1 MTALLRKDFYILGK
15 YLWVF
20 ALLVVFM
27 TAVSEGFY
35 TVFAV
40 VLVSML
46 PFAALDYDRQSRWE
60 QLAVMMPY
68 SIRDIVLSKYAL
80 GWIGMAGAAAV
91 CLAVS
96 FAQGIFSHTEPD
108 FPTLA
113 MALLTGVITMDV
125 TLPLAFR
132 CGAERGKAWFLLVN
146 LMVMLVGNLGS
157 FAANAVSAPGS
168 PNLLIRWNVFLF
180 LAAAAATI
188 LSVPL
193 SMRTYQKYW

>member
-46 PFAALDYDRQSRWE
+46 PFAALDYDKQSRWD

-96 FAQGIFSHTEPD
+96 FAQGIFGHTEPD

-193 SMRTYQKYW
+193 SMRMYQKYW

>member
-46 PFAALDYDRQSRWE
+46 PFATLDYDKQSRWD

-96 FAQGIFSHTEPD
+96 FAQGIFGHTGPD

-113 MALLTGVITMDV
+113 MAPLTGVITMDV

-132 CGAERGKAWFLLVN
+132 CGAERGKAWFFLVN
-146 LMVMLVGNLGS
+146 LMVMFVGNLGS

-193 SMRTYQKYW
+193 SMRMYQKYW

>member
-46 PFAALDYDRQSRWE
+46 PFAALDYDKQSRWE

>member
-96 FAQGIFSHTEPD
+96 FAQGIFGHTGSD
-108 FPTLA
+108 FPTPA

-146 LMVMLVGNLGS
+146 LMVMFVGNLGS

-193 SMRTYQKYW
+193 SMRMYQKYW

>member
-46 PFAALDYDRQSRWE
+46 PFATLDYDKQSRWD

-96 FAQGIFSHTEPD
+96 FAQGIFGHTGPD
-108 FPTLA
+108 FLTLA

-146 LMVMLVGNLGS
+146 LMVMFVGNLGS

-193 SMRTYQKYW
+193 SMRMYQKYW